1 MKKISNKLVYEI
13 LRSFRMFLM
22 LIKIIFYCREK
33 TVLSFDLFQI
43 IVEALSGLVVLVI
56 GVV

>member
-1 MKKISNKLVYEI
+1 MKISNKLVYEI

-33 TVLSFDLFQI
+33 TVLSFDLLQI
-43 IVEALSGLVVLVI
+43 IVEALPGLVVLVI

>member
-1 MKKISNKLVYEI
+1 MKISNKLVYEI

-22 LIKIIFYCREK
+22 LIKIIFDCREK
-33 TVLSFDLFQI
+33 TVLSFDLLQI
-43 IVEALSGLVVLVI
+43 IVEALPGLVVLVI

>member
-1 MKKISNKLVYEI
+1 
-13 LRSFRMFLM
+13 M

-33 TVLSFDLFQI
+33 TVLSFDLLQI

>member
-1 MKKISNKLVYEI
+1 MKISNKLVYEI

-22 LIKIIFYCREK
+22 LIKIVFYCREK
-33 TVLSFDLFQI
+33 TVLSFDLLQI
-43 IVEALSGLVVLVI
+43 IVEALPGLVVLVI

>member
-33 TVLSFDLFQI
+33 TVLSFDLLQI
-43 IVEALSGLVVLVI
+43 IVEALPGLVVLVI